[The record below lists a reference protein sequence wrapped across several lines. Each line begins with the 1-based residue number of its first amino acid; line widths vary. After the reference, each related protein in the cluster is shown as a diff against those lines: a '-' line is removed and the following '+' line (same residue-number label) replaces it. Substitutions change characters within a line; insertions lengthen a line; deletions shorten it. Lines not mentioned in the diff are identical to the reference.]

1 MIHSSSLRNVG
12 IVDFSSCTR
21 NGLSTANAPQ
31 TTTPMCARSWR
42 SLRAI
47 ISARLDR
54 YQWFGSCIAVTGIL
68 TRMLDRLGVWN
79 TVMKGSVSI
88 RNSDG
93 QSRNFAIVDEHE
105 GRGYETGHYWLVA
118 PPFDIVGLSLYHQR
132 WRRGDEAFQTL
143 APKVVLA
150 ERTEIVKARAD
161 DVIAPTLI
169 RSGAD
174 AEMHRAL
181 PDQKRFG
188 AIFPP
193 RRGVLD
199 ELVLRYVA
207 SGSTAARCSART
219 RQYRSQGWC
228 ACDSDL
234 GGRCGARIRDR
245 LRQSFSLVLISY
257 SQVRSGVSSIKRVT
271 AEFAWQKQ
279 TIISWFSSH
288 STIASLAPFLCRS
301 CEEARSL
308 KPWSMHLRRCA

>member
-1 MIHSSSLRNVG
+1 MGEDKRKKMLGASAVRRGQLLRRFASVG
-12 IVDFSSCTR
+12 IDTSAPGFFDDRQFVAEECRDRRFLELYSEWVVHR
-21 NGLSTANAPQ
+21 ERTADYDAHVREVLAKLAP
-31 TTTPMCARSWR
+31 
-42 SLRAI
+42 I

-93 QSRNFAIVDEHE
+93 QSRHFAIVDEHE
-105 GRGYETGHYWLVA
+105 GRGYETGHYWFVA
-118 PPFDIVGLSLYHQR
+118 PPFDIVDLSLYHQR

-150 ERTEIVKARAD
+150 ERTEIVKTRAD
-161 DVIAPTLI
+161 DVIAPALI

-199 ELVLRYVA
+199 GLVLRYVA
-207 SGSTAARCSART
+207 SGSTAL
-219 RQYRSQGWC
+219 
-228 ACDSDL
+228 DVPL
-234 GGRCGARIRDR
+234 E
-245 LRQSFSLVLISY
+245 
-257 SQVRSGVSSIKRVT
+257 RVN
-271 AEFAWQKQ
+271 
-279 TIISWFSSH
+279 I
-288 STIASLAPFLCRS
+288 
-301 CEEARSL
+301 EARAGV
-308 KPWSMHLRRCA
+308 PAIQIWEEDVVPAFGIG